1 MSNGGTT
8 IETTGT
14 VLLIPRDTQTGKTT
28 GLLLLLE
35 RKDTPGHYTIV
46 CFGPKRHF
54 RRSGLCRC
62 VEAVLAL
69 MTEEARANTT
79 LDPWGGKPR

>member
-1 MSNGGTT
+1 MSGGTT

-14 VLLIPRDTQTGKTT
+14 VLLIPRDTQSGKTT

-35 RKDTPGHYTIV
+35 RKDTPGRYALT
-46 CFGPKRHF
+46 CFGPWKHYRKDG
-54 RRSGLCRC
+54 SCRC
-62 VEAVLAL
+62 VAATLAL
-69 MTEEARANTT
+69 MTDEARANTT